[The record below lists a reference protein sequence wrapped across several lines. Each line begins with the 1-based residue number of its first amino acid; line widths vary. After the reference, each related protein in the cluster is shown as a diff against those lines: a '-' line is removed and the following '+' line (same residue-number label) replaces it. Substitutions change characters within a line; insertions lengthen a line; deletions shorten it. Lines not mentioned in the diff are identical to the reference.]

1 MRSPGERHLR
11 GRWRFGR
18 VTGSG
23 YACVRR
29 PDPVGLRA
37 VRPQSHAVSLFADIG
52 DGSKA
57 VDRSME
63 ERRAAPHR
71 TRRTPSR
78 VAGSPRRAATDHSRA
93 RACRA
98 WSKAV
103 RARGRCDERPCA
115 GDRRRGLS
123 RLRCATFLSFR
134 HRAPSSD
141 PAASAV
147 CSTNVGRRCFFARE
161 RHSLARLA
169 QSDGADQPAGQRA
182 TARRLQTSAANSDT
196 QVSPFQ
202 PRRTNVAGLNVA

>member
-123 RLRCATFLSFR
+123 RLRCATFRSFR
-134 HRAPSSD
+134 HRAPPRTQLHQRSAQPTS
-141 PAASAV
+141 AAAAFLRGKGIPSLG
-147 CSTNVGRRCFFARE
+147 SRSQTGRINP
-161 RHSLARLA
+161 LVK
-169 QSDGADQPAGQRA
+169 RA
-182 TARRLQTSAANSDT
+182 KARRLQTPAANSDT